1 MLVSAVLPST
11 ERTVYPV
18 NPSFRISEVT
28 ASSDFEVRGG
38 NGATK
43 LQWRNRARERPINR
57 SAENDKIECESCVR
71 APPEFCVGMA
81 ALVERRCESNLD
93 KYYLSY

>member
-1 MLVSAVLPST
+1 M
-11 ERTVYPV
+11 
-18 NPSFRISEVT
+18 
-28 ASSDFEVRGG
+28 SDFEVRGG

-57 SAENDKIECESCVR
+57 TAENDKIECESCVR
-71 APPEFCVGMA
+71 NCGMA

-93 KYYLSY
+93 EYYSCYCFVKDTLDPGNSYYN

>member
-1 MLVSAVLPST
+1 M
-11 ERTVYPV
+11 
-18 NPSFRISEVT
+18 
-28 ASSDFEVRGG
+28 SDFEVRGG

-57 SAENDKIECESCVR
+57 TAENDKIECESCVR
-71 APPEFCVGMA
+71 NCGMA

-93 KYYLSY
+93 EYCSCYCFVKDTLDPGNSY